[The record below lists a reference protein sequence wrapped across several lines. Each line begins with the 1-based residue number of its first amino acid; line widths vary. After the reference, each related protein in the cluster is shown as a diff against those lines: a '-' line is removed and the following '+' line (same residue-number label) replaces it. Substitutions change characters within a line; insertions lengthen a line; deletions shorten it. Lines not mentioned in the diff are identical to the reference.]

1 MGDAGAKSGAKD
13 FGERVPDFLII
24 GAKRSGTTW
33 LNSMLEE
40 HPEIY
45 IGTKEIHY
53 FDYQL
58 DKGDGWYRAHFADA
72 GPAQLAGEATQT
84 YMFDR
89 EVPPEMARLVPEA
102 KLIAALRNP
111 VDRAYS
117 DYWYNR
123 ARGIEDLSFE
133 DALEAEGER
142 GERYRK
148 SYFSRGLYASQL
160 RRVAE
165 FYRRDQ
171 IAVFIFEEQVADPE
185 HAYRGVCRYLGI
197 DADFIPRTFGE
208 TGQPH
213 HPISF
218 PPVPCPHQPK
228 PEPGSQG
235 SCSVEPEACGIP
247 GNGIA
252 DAGRIA
258 GALCPSQRRSRRL
271 VGPGPRGLAGGHVRG
286 GFRSRS
292 LTRTPATSPWS
303 IMGSAFAAQRAAYL
317 DRFAGKRRLSAD
329 AVALTLGRGCSDSS
343 ACDASEV
350 QE

>member
-197 DADFIPRTFGE
+197 DADFIPRTLGR
-208 TGQPH
+208 
-213 HPISF
+213 
-218 PPVPCPHQPK
+218 PVNPTIQFR
-228 PEPGSQG
+228 SL
-235 SCSVEPEACGIP
+235 
-247 GNGIA
+247 
-252 DAGRIA
+252 RFR
-258 GALCPSQRRSRRL
+258 ALTN
-271 VGPGPRGLAGGHVRG
+271 
-286 GFRSRS
+286 RSRS
-292 LTRTPATSPWS
+292 RVAKGLARLNQKHVGYAAMASRT
-303 IMGSAFAAQRAAYL
+303 RAAL
-317 DRFAGKRRLSAD
+317 QERFAQANAD
-329 AVALTLGRGCSDSS
+329 LADWLGRDLEVWREVTSAVDS
-343 ACDASEV
+343 APDR
-350 QE
+350 